1 MTRRAAHLTRNF
13 SALLLACLF
22 FAGLAACSKANGKD
36 PKAKSAVPVQAV
48 EAKSMTVP
56 VLVQAVGNV
65 EAFASVSIKPQV
77 SGVIARQLVQDGQ
90 DVVKDQT
97 LFIIDTRT
105 YQAAVLEAQARL
117 QKDQAQAAKAEDDLK
132 RYNTLFE
139 QGAVS
144 RDQLEQM
151 RTNAEALRASLA
163 LGRAQVEQARLQLGH
178 ATIKAPISGR
188 AGHVLV
194 QEGNV
199 VGKSGDDRVLLVI
212 NQLRPVSVTFAVS
225 EVHLPEIQRQ
235 YAQGQL
241 KVEASTGDGVLLDS
255 GTLASIDNSV
265 DKATGTIRLKATFPN
280 ANLGLW
286 PGQFVR
292 ARIRLAER
300 ENAVVVPSQA
310 VQTGMNGQYVFV
322 VKPDLTV
329 DMRAV
334 ETSAGEEQTL
344 VVDKGLAAGEKV
356 VVDGQIMLVPGSLV
370 ELKPQ
375 ASPPAD
381 KPGAAGTQAANAT
394 ANATAATS
402 ANATP
407 APPTKPAQA
416 KPAQATPS
424 PAKAESNPA
433 QSANAQNQAN
443 ATRQQVS
450 PPPPANP
457 ASHASSPASAPANVS
472 GKQQ

>member
-1 MTRRAAHLTRNF
+1 MTRRAAHLTRNLP
-13 SALLLACLF
+13 ALLLACLLVAAL
-22 FAGLAACSKANGKD
+22 AGCSKANGKD

-48 EAKSMTVP
+48 EAKTMTVP

-77 SGVIARQLVQDGQ
+77 SGVIARQLVRDGQ

-212 NQLRPVSVTFAVS
+212 NQLQPVSVTFAVS

-241 KVEASTGDGVLLDS
+241 KVEASTGDGVLLDT
-255 GTLASIDNSV
+255 GALASIDNSV

-344 VVDKGLAAGEKV
+344 VVDKGLVAGEKV
-356 VVDGQIMLVPGSLV
+356 VVNGQIMLVPGSLV
-370 ELKPQ
+370 EIKPQ
-375 ASPPAD
+375 ASTPAA
-381 KPGAAGTQAANAT
+381 KPAEADANAT
-394 ANATAATS
+394 SNATKS
-402 ANATP
+402 AI
-407 APPTKPAQA
+407 QEDSA
-416 KPAQATPS
+416 KPA
-424 PAKAESNPA
+424 PAKAEPVPA
-433 QSANAQNQAN
+433 QSAHAQSQAN

-450 PPPPANP
+450 PPP
-457 ASHASSPASAPANVS
+457 SAT

>member
-1 MTRRAAHLTRNF
+1 MTRRAAHQSRILP
-13 SALLLACLF
+13 SLLLACLLL
-22 FAGLAACSKANGKD
+22 ALVAACGKANGKE

-77 SGVIARQLVQDGQ
+77 SGVISHQLVRDGQ

-241 KVEASTGDGVLLDS
+241 KVEASTGDGVLLDT

-280 ANLGLW
+280 ATLGLW

-292 ARIRLAER
+292 AHIRLAER
-300 ENAVVVPSQA
+300 ENAVVVPTQA

-370 ELKPQ
+370 ELRPQ
-375 ASPPAD
+375 ASPPPAA
-381 KPGAAGTQAANAT
+381 KPGVEAGHVAANAT
-394 ANATAATS
+394 ASATT
-402 ANATP
+402 ANAAP
-407 APPTKPAQA
+407 ANVA

-450 PPPPANP
+450 PPPPATP
-457 ASHASSPASAPANVS
+457 ANAPASAS

>member
-1 MTRRAAHLTRNF
+1 MNRINASMSKGLAV
-13 SALLLACLF
+13 LLLA
-22 FAGLAACSKANGKD
+22 ALALSALGACGKANGKD
-36 PKAKSAVPVQAV
+36 PKQKKAIPVLAAKATAMS
-48 EAKSMTVP
+48 VP

-77 SGVIARQLVQDGQ
+77 SGVIAKQLVRDGQ

-97 LFIIDTRT
+97 LFVIDTRS
-105 YQAAVLEAQARL
+105 YHAAVQEAQARL

-132 RYNTLFE
+132 RYQTLFE

-212 NQLRPVSVTFAVS
+212 NQLTPISVTFSVS
-225 EVHLPEIQRQ
+225 EQHLPEIQRQ
-235 YAQGQL
+235 SALGTLQ
-241 KVEASTGDGVLLDS
+241 VEARTGEGELLDT
-255 GTLASIDNSV
+255 GQLASIDNSV

-280 ANLGLW
+280 TKLALW

-292 ARIRLAER
+292 ARLRLSER
-300 ENAVVVPSQA
+300 ENAVVIPAQA

-322 VKPDLTV
+322 VKDDLSVEMRTV
-329 DMRAV
+329 QTSPGVDQSLVADTGLTPG
-334 ETSAGEEQTL
+334 ET
-344 VVDKGLAAGEKV
+344 V
-356 VVDGQIMLVPGSLV
+356 VVNGQVMLVPGSIV
-370 ELKPQ
+370 EIRPEPSA
-375 ASPPAD
+375 ASVQQSVAGPAAQPPAAPPD
-381 KPGAAGTQAANAT
+381 TVNG
-394 ANATAATS
+394 TAA
-402 ANATP
+402 ATGSP
-407 APPTKPAQA
+407 ERAPQQTG
-416 KPAQATPS
+416 TP
-424 PAKAESNPA
+424 K
-433 QSANAQNQAN
+433 
-443 ATRQQVS
+443 
-450 PPPPANP
+450 
-457 ASHASSPASAPANVS
+457 
-472 GKQQ
+472 

>member
-1 MTRRAAHLTRNF
+1 MTRRAAHHIRSLP
-13 SALLLACLF
+13 SLLLACLLL
-22 FAGLAACSKANGKD
+22 AVVAACGKANGKE

-77 SGVIARQLVQDGQ
+77 SGVISHQLVRDGQ

-241 KVEASTGDGVLLDS
+241 KVEASTGDGVLLDT

-280 ANLGLW
+280 ATLGLW

-300 ENAVVVPSQA
+300 ENAVVVPTQA

-370 ELKPQ
+370 ELRPQ
-375 ASPPAD
+375 ASPPAA
-381 KPGAAGTQAANAT
+381 KPSPTGANAT
-394 ANATAATS
+394 VNATTSATTANGAPANAIKS
-402 ANATP
+402 AP
-407 APPTKPAQA
+407 ANS
-416 KPAQATPS
+416 S

-433 QSANAQNQAN
+433 QSSPAQSQAN

-450 PPPPANP
+450 PPPPSA
-457 ASHASSPASAPANVS
+457 SPASAPASAS

>member
-1 MTRRAAHLTRNF
+1 MTRRAAPLTRNF
-13 SALLLACLF
+13 PSLLLACLLL
-22 FAGLAACSKANGKD
+22 ALVAACGKANGKE
-36 PKAKSAVPVQAV
+36 PKGKSAVPVQAV

-77 SGVIARQLVQDGQ
+77 SGVISHQLVRDGQ

-241 KVEASTGDGVLLDS
+241 KVEASTGDGVLLDT

-280 ANLGLW
+280 ATLGLW

-310 VQTGMNGQYVFV
+310 VQTGMTGQYVFV

-370 ELKPQ
+370 ELRPQ
-375 ASPPAD
+375 ASPPAA
-381 KPGAAGTQAANAT
+381 KPNPTGANAT
-394 ANATAATS
+394 VNATTSATTANAAP
-402 ANATP
+402 ANAIKSAP
-407 APPTKPAQA
+407 AN
-416 KPAQATPS
+416 S
-424 PAKAESNPA
+424 GPAKAESNPA
-433 QSANAQNQAN
+433 QSSPAQSQAN

-450 PPPPANP
+450 PPPPPANT
-457 ASHASSPASAPANVS
+457 ANAPASAS